1 MIEKDLL
8 KILCIYSAILGA
20 ILGLLPLIPLFIG
33 FAFVVLLI
41 FVSPIVLFYFKKLGL
56 IKNFEMEKCLV
67 VRAIS
72 GAVAGLGFSIV
83 YFLIALL
90 LQLIFKIQ
98 SFIWIKVLF
107 VNIGFLIPMIILIAL
122 VVALFNAF
130 SAFLVSYFF
139 IYFNKNK

>member
-67 VRAIS
+67 VGAIS

>member
-20 ILGLLPLIPLFIG
+20 ILGLLPLIPFFIG

-67 VRAIS
+67 VGAIS